1 MQLSYLDRLWVF
13 RWRPLFEARCLI
25 TGASF
30 EANPQAQRLV
40 FKSSLILSDK
50 SLRIISPLSHT
61 S

>member
-1 MQLSYLDRLWVF
+1 MAGTQW
-13 RWRPLFEARCLI
+13 
-25 TGASF
+25 ASF